1 MEGQSADILS
11 SLLPLVALFAIFY
24 FLIIRPQQKQAKAH
38 KDMIAGLKKGD
49 KIVTNGGLIVEV
61 VKVEE
66 TYFLIKNSDNSEMK
80 LAKEFVAKC
89 NKYGGNLPDAQGVPE
104 DMLNYASKHGVAKIN
119 IDTDLRLAMTSTIRE
134 FFIEHPEKFDP
145 REYMGP
151 GRTAVKEMVMHK
163 MRDVLGTAGH
173 AKD

>member
-1 MEGQSADILS
+1 MQGDLLT

-80 LAKEFVAKC
+80 LAKEFVAK
-89 NKYGGNLPDAQGVPE
+89 
-104 DMLNYASKHGVAKIN
+104 S
-119 IDTDLRLAMTSTIRE
+119 LAE
-134 FFIEHPEKFDP
+134 
-145 REYMGP
+145 
-151 GRTAVKEMVMHK
+151 
-163 MRDVLGTAGH
+163 
-173 AKD
+173 